1 MGDSGEAGDEWRMT
15 VVCTDGTEIG
25 CTNFKAID
33 SGVLLTHDLKKNR
46 VFGFVSHD
54 EVRFVLPAETA
65 DRVVDGDADEFD
77 DPLKEL
83 PGVGSTYAKRLQ
95 SAGYDSLTDVAA
107 ADPETLADET
117 GAHESE
123 TQAWVE
129 QASEMTGESRD
140 DSGE

>member
-1 MGDSGEAGDEWRMT
+1 MGDSDEADDEWRMT

-25 CTNFKAID
+25 CTNFKAVE
-33 SGVLLTHDLKKNR
+33 SGVLLTDDLEKNR

-65 DRVVDGDADEFD
+65 DRVVDGEEDAFD

-83 PGVGSTYAKRLQ
+83 PGLGSTYAKRLQ
-95 SAGYDSLTDVAA
+95 SAGYDSLADVAA

-129 QASEMTGESRD
+129 QASEMTNENRD
-140 DSGE
+140 DGRE